1 MTTTNGIDAGLSPRR
16 RRMAQYRQSRR
27 RPLSIVIAAALL
39 FIISLVLLVGYYI
52 TFVVPPKHVVA
63 HVNGVE
69 FTLGDMDVII
79 KANAAFRAETGAQGG
94 ISTFPF
100 QVLDN
105 LVEGELIN
113 QVSPS
118 LGLSVT
124 DQEIENRLRENFYP
138 TPPEGQKP
146 SEEQLEREYR
156 EKYTRYLAIA
166 QYSASTYREIIR
178 GDLMRAKA
186 LETFENRVPS
196 IEEHA
201 FVEWIRIG
209 QEGDRPLQT
218 LEGIHEQLINGAN
231 FGVLAQQFSDDK
243 RHADL
248 KGVVGWVPRGAFPD
262 LDETFFSIK
271 PNTPSEP
278 MFAGDGYYVIRITGN
293 PETRQVSKE
302 MSQLVKESIFK
313 KWVDELRA
321 ANSVNVDFGSEEY
334 DWLINKT
341 REAVPEPTATPG
353 LPGQQFQSPI

>member
-1 MTTTNGIDAGLSPRR
+1 MTTTNGIDAGLSRR
-16 RRMAQYRQSRR
+16 RRKMIQSRQNRR
-27 RPLSIVIAAALL
+27 RPRSIAIAASLL
-39 FIISLVLLVGYYI
+39 FVISLVLLVGYYI
-52 TFVVPPKHVVA
+52 TFVAPPRHVVA

-69 FTLGDMDVII
+69 FTLGDMNVII
-79 KANAAFRAETGAQGG
+79 KANAAFRAETGAEGG

-113 QVSPS
+113 QVAPN

-124 DQEIENRLRENFYP
+124 DPEIENRLRENFYP
-138 TPPEGQKP
+138 KPPEGQNP
-146 SEEQLEREYR
+146 SAEQLEREYR

-178 GDLMRAKA
+178 GDLMREKA
-186 LETFENRVPS
+186 LETFEDRVPS
-196 IEEHA
+196 IEEHI

-218 LEGIHEQLINGAN
+218 LEGVREQLINGAN

-243 RHADL
+243 KYADL

-262 LDETFFSIK
+262 LDETFFSMK

-278 MFAGDGYYVIRITGN
+278 MFSGDGYYVIRVTGN
-293 PETRQVSKE
+293 PETRQVSKL
-302 MSQLVKESIFK
+302 MSQLIKESIFK
-313 KWVDELRA
+313 KWVDELRS

-334 DWLINKT
+334 DWLISKT

-353 LPGQQFQSPI
+353 LPQQFQSPV